1 MILVAIF
8 HSSMYQAIHNWSYQG
23 HISLCEQQEPSCPVA
38 ALLDYLC
45 LRGPGYGK
53 PLTHA
58 RLVVAL
64 RIQLKKA
71 GINQADYCSY
81 IFRIGAAMTAAEKGI
96 EDSLIKAL
104 GQWKSVAHTN
114 NTYAFRLNG
123 WLVFQPYWP
132 NCGDVI
138 IITVRL
144 NTTQYTVHMHACMHA
159 CVM

>member
-1 MILVAIF
+1 M
-8 HSSMYQAIHNWSYQG
+8 
-23 HISLCEQQEPSCPVA
+23 A
-38 ALLDYLC
+38 ALFDYLC

-64 RIQLKKA
+64 RIPLKKA

-96 EDSLIKAL
+96 EDSVIKAL

-114 NTYAFRLNG
+114 STYAFRLNG

-138 IITVRL
+138 IITVRFNFW
-144 NTTQYTVHMHACMHA
+144 NTTQYTVHMHAC
-159 CVM
+159 VM